1 MADRWMGGI
10 GSYTRTMSSYLGR
23 LIEYNTWATGGLL
36 EFLGDQ
42 PSGALDLTTAGV
54 YGSIRETLGHML
66 SSELSYTRRLI
77 ARDAIARP
85 EPVVGPDL
93 EMLRQM
99 AAESADTLAEL
110 MRSLPEP
117 DLRIQLRDG
126 KRSAATMLTQ
136 LVMHGVEHR
145 THVGTILGANGIE
158 PPDLDSWAHGI
169 WAWGDDWPSDW
180 GRDVRES

>member
-1 MADRWMGGI
+1 MDRWTGGI
-10 GSYTRTMSSYLGR
+10 RSYTRPMTSYLGR
-23 LIEYNTWATGGLL
+23 LIEYDTWATGGLL
-36 EFLGDQ
+36 EFLADQ
-42 PSGALDLTTAGV
+42 PSGVLDLTTAGV
-54 YGSIRETLGHML
+54 YGSIRETLAHML
-66 SSELSYTRRLI
+66 SSELSYTRRLV
-77 ARDAIARP
+77 ARAAIARP
-85 EPVVGPDL
+85 EPMVDPDL
-93 EMLRQM
+93 TMLRQM
-99 AAESADTLAEL
+99 ATESADTLAAL

-117 DLRIQLRDG
+117 DLRIQLSDG
-126 KRSAATMLTQ
+126 RRSAATMLTQ